1 MLLSAG
7 GHRPHDNTLLTFILK
22 YQAGGGYRI
31 EKSKTFNKE
40 IETSPQIINRNVFN
54 LKEYDERT

>member
-7 GHRPHDNTLLTFILK
+7 GHRPHGNTLLTFILK

-31 EKSKTFNKE
+31 EKSKTLEFWVVRAICAAAAE
-40 IETSPQIINRNVFN
+40 GRC
-54 LKEYDERT
+54 